1 MIETVTVTAAVVVLL
16 GAAWLFFGRPRQQR
30 TTAEPHHVWALARAN
45 TSDGVTAHL
54 EVEVL
59 VQLTDPGADR
69 SALDADVVDAIED
82 ELRQRI
88 TAHPVAS
95 LPSVGDDTPFLTA
108 DLLPGCEVLR
118 GVVTISDVE
127 VTPELRRLVTD
138 RSAR

>member
-1 MIETVTVTAAVVVLL
+1 MIETITVTAALAVLL
-16 GAAWLFFGRPRQQR
+16 GAAWFLLGRSRQHR
-30 TTAEPHHVWALARAN
+30 PAVEPYRVWALARAN

-59 VQLTDPGADR
+59 VQLTDPGLDR

-118 GVVTISDVE
+118 GAVTISDVE

-138 RSAR
+138 RSAP